1 MTAYDERLRN
11 GIDDL
16 DQVSDQ
22 SIWPELSDPFAQH
35 PVPSFPLDILPEVFR
50 IFCTEKSAQSGFDV
64 GGYGYCLLIAA
75 ANTIDHRHKLNI
87 GPFRVPAFSWG
98 GLVAVSGGGKT
109 PVINAA
115 THAAEKINAV
125 IVHGSKV
132 AMAEWTVEAKIAQ
145 RVKEEP
151 PPKPPWKQR
160 HALDTTTE
168 ALAQLLAD
176 NPEGVNMFYDEI
188 TEFLGRMDAYS
199 GKDGGKDRGVYL
211 RAYDGGQVTINRA
224 GKPPTVVDDFS
235 VGILAGIQPEVLAQ
249 KFKQAGAGA
258 DGLYQRFTM
267 YCLAPAGRVNYTTV
281 DSPLTD
287 VNVRDIFIQLHMWCC
302 DRNKP
307 WVVELGQDAKLA
319 MQDYH
324 NHVRTLAQRTS
335 AKRFAEHLDKF
346 PGMLGRFAFA
356 LHVIQ
361 SAADGDDPQLYVKAE
376 TMQKARRL
384 MGVLYRHSE
393 SVYRILDQ
401 EAGQVRALVRSAAE
415 AVLSK
420 GWQTF
425 NRGDLTRNAT
435 YWQGSDNREAE
446 SAIDYLIELGWIMDV
461 TPSSTKG
468 KRGRRSAGLFA
479 VNAQVHI
486 RFSEHA
492 KRIREAR
499 SERFQAIKQVADG

>member
-1 MTAYDERLRN
+1 MSTYNERLKN
-11 GIDDL
+11 GMDDM
-16 DQVSDQ
+16 DQNSDPLF
-22 SIWPELSDPFAQH
+22 PELADPFALH
-35 PVPSFPLDILPEVFR
+35 PVPHFPLDILPEAFR
-50 IFCTEKSAQSGFDV
+50 VFCTEKSAQSGFEM

-75 ANTIDHRHKLNI
+75 ANTLDHRHKLNI
-87 GPFRVPAFSWG
+87 GPFRVPAYNWG
-98 GLVAVSGGGKT
+98 GLVADSGGGKS
-109 PVINAA
+109 PVINA
-115 THAAEKINAV
+115 TTYPAEKINSV
-125 IVHGSKV
+125 LIRQSK
-132 AMAEWTVEAKIAQ
+132 EARA
-145 RVKEEP
+145 RWVTAVKEAQNKKEDP
-151 PPKPPWKQR
+151 PPRPPWKQR
-160 HALDTTTE
+160 HAIDTTTE

-176 NPEGVNMFYDEI
+176 NPEGVNMFHHEI
-188 TEFLGRMDAYS
+188 TEFLGRMDAYAGRDS
-199 GKDGGKDRGVYL
+199 GKDRGVFL
-211 RAYDGGQVTINRA
+211 RAYDGGEITINRA
-224 GKPPTVVDDFS
+224 TKPPLVVDDFS

-267 YCLAPAGRVNYTTV
+267 YCLAPAGLVNYMATEKAFTEI
-281 DSPLTD
+281 
-287 VNVRDIFIQLHMWCC
+287 NVKAIFDKLHGWHS
-302 DRNKP
+302 DKP
-307 WVVELGQDAKLA
+307 WLVELGQEAKLA

-356 LHVIQ
+356 LHVIE
-361 SAADGDDPQLYVKAE
+361 AAANDTDPLQYLKPE

-435 YWQGSDNREAE
+435 YWQGADNREAE
-446 SAIDYLIELGWIMDV
+446 SALDYLIELGWIMDI
-461 TPSSTKG
+461 TPPTEPG
-468 KRGRRSAGLFA
+468 KRGRRSAGRFF
-479 VNAQVHI
+479 VNPQVHE

-492 KRIREAR
+492 ERIREAR
-499 SERFQAIKQVADG
+499 SERFKAIKQVADG